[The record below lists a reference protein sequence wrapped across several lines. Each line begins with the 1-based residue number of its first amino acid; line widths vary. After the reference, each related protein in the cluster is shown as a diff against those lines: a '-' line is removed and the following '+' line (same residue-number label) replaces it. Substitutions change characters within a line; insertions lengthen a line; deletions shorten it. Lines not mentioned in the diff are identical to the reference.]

1 MADEAFEEDEPEI
14 EDDVDIE
21 DPDLDLDDADEV
33 AIDVDVDVEV
43 LDEVAVDG
51 AVIEVPKGGKVAA
64 KDGAKDGA
72 KDDDTEEE
80 GDDVVDLEEELH
92 PDDVEE
98 PLDVLLAERTAAE
111 RLDEDEADLEDD
123 DLEPD
128 APGDTSGKIVPRSD
142 NEFLCRSCFIVKPL
156 SQLAKGEQDLCRDC
170 E

>member
-21 DPDLDLDDADEV
+21 DPDLDLDDADDV

-64 KDGAKDGA
+64 KDGAKD
-72 KDDDTEEE
+72 DDTEEE
-80 GDDVVDLEEELH
+80 DDDVVDLEEELH

-142 NEFLCRSCFIVKPL
+142 NEFLCRSCFLVKPL